1 MEIKI
6 DIIGDDVELTAFL
19 HSLMINLIARK
30 KKRPLKRK
38 MRRN

>member
-19 HSLMINLIARK
+19 HSLMIIIARK

>member
-19 HSLMINLIARK
+19 HNIMKILARK

-38 MRRN
+38 IRRN